1 MRGWQRIVLAVLVV
15 YGVLCAAAYDVMR
28 QTPGRFGQIMEHV
41 PDIAFLVLPF
51 KPLWFHARAGT
62 LHVGDAAPEFT
73 LPTQDNK
80 STVELASFRG
90 SRPVVLV
97 FGSYT

>member
-1 MRGWQRIVLAVLVV
+1 MRTWLKVVLAIVVV
-15 YGVLCAAAYDVMR
+15 YGMFCAAAYEVMR
-28 QTPGRFGQIMEHV
+28 QTPDRFGQIMEHV
-41 PDIAFLVLPF
+41 PDVAFIVLPF
-51 KPLWFHARAGT
+51 KPLWFHARAGA
-62 LHVGDAAPEFT
+62 LHLGDVAPDFA

-80 STVELASFRG
+80 NTVQLASFRG

>member
-1 MRGWQRIVLAVLVV
+1 MRRWHKAVIVVLVA
-15 YGVLCAAAYDVMR
+15 YGALCAAAYDVMR
-28 QTPGRFGQIMEHV
+28 QTPARFGQIMEHV
-41 PDIAFLVLPF
+41 PDVAFIVLPF
-51 KPLWFHARAGT
+51 KPLWFRARAGT
-62 LHVGDAAPEFT
+62 LHVGDPAPDFT

-80 STVELASFRG
+80 ASIRLASFRG